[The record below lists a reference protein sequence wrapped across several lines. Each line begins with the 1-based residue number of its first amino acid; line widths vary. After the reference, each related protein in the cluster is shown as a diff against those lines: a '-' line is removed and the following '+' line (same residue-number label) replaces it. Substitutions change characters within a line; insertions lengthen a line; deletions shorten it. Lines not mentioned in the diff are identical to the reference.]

1 MNLKQYR
8 KSLGLTQNQMATA
21 LEIAQPALCRSEK
34 KWPNVSVFFLQK
46 IAEVYGAQ
54 IVVDGDSGVTISNY
68 PRVENDNVD
77 DVII

>member
-8 KSLGLTQNQMATA
+8 KSLGLTQNQMAIA

-54 IVVDGDSGVTISNY
+54 IIIDGGFCSISNY
-68 PRVENDNVD
+68 PRVDADNVD
-77 DVII
+77 DVMI

>member
-8 KSLGLTQNQMATA
+8 KSLGLTQKQMAIA

-54 IVVDGDSGVTISNY
+54 IVIEGVFCSISNY
-68 PRVENDNVD
+68 PRVDDDNVE